1 MIVRT
6 ERYQVDCPI
15 RFTHEGGVTGEGA
28 LINLSMKGCAFHSHV
43 SMEEGMLLAIQMQ
56 PNSSTAPI
64 KIDMARVRWVN
75 KEECGIEFMFMY
87 ERERKALLRWIRALA
102 VQFIH

>member
-6 ERYQVDCPI
+6 ERYRVDCPI
-15 RFTHEGGVTGEGA
+15 RFTHEGGVTGEGE
-28 LINLSMKGCAFHSHV
+28 LINLSMNGCAFRSHV
-43 SMEEGMLLAIQMQ
+43 SMEEGMLLAIYMQ
-56 PNSSTAPI
+56 PGSSTAPI

-75 KEECGIEFMFMY
+75 NEECGIEFMFVY
-87 ERERKALLRWIRALA
+87 EKERKALLRWIRALA